1 MRELVKSLKRLL
13 ANEKIESK
21 KIDSL
26 YFIGKITK
34 EEYDFIIE

>member
-13 ANEKIESK
+13 TTKKIELK

-26 YFIGKITK
+26 YFVGKITK
-34 EEYDFIIE
+34 DEYDFIVK

>member
-13 ANEKIESK
+13 TSEKIDLK

-26 YFIGKITK
+26 YFIGRITK
-34 EEYDFIIE
+34 HEYDFIVK